1 MAMSEQAAP
10 LKLAVVGHTNVGKTS
25 LLRTLTR
32 DAGFGDISHRPGT
45 TRHVEGARLS
55 VDGEALIEL
64 YDTPGFEDAV
74 ALYEYIE
81 QLPQADERLDG
92 PEQIQRFLSS
102 SEARQRFEQEA
113 KVLRQLLQSDAGLYV
128 IDAREPVLAKY
139 RDELSILTMCG
150 KPILPVLD
158 FVNAAEQ
165 RESAW
170 RDVLARIGLHAVV
183 RFDTVVPPQDGEQRL
198 YENLSL
204 VLESQRP
211 RLQRLIDYNQAQ
223 MQIRRKAGYRLI
235 AELLIDV
242 SACRRGIHP
251 DQLNAAIE
259 NLHHDVR
266 QREQQCVE
274 ALLKL
279 YAFRQDDAKANAL
292 PLAEGRWGDDLFNP
306 ATMKQLGIKVGG
318 GMAAGAATG
327 FGIDLFTGGLS
338 LGMATAIGAAVGGLT
353 QTVRN
358 YGERLKG
365 KWRGERELSVND
377 STLRL
382 LAIRQQRLLNALESR
397 GHAAQE
403 RIQMHT
409 PLEQHW
415 REGELA
421 QPLKTARAYPAWS
434 SLNGAKP
441 SLDHKRIHAVE
452 QLADSLAEQNSNMQE
467 PA

>member
-1 MAMSEQAAP
+1 MSEQSAP

-32 DAGFGDISHRPGT
+32 DVGFGAISHRPST
-45 TRHVEGARLS
+45 TQHVEGARLS

-81 QLPQADERLDG
+81 QLPKTAERLDG
-92 PEQIQRFLSS
+92 PELLQRFLNS

-113 KVLRQLLQSDAGLYV
+113 KVLRQLLQSDAGFYV

-139 RDELSILTMCG
+139 RDELAILTMCG
-150 KPILPVLD
+150 KPLLPVLN
-158 FVNAAEQ
+158 FVNSTEQ
-165 RESAW
+165 REPAW
-170 RDVLARIGLHAVV
+170 REVLARLGLHALV
-183 RFDTVVPPQDGEQRL
+183 RFDTIAPPQDGEQRL

-204 VLESQRP
+204 VLDSQRP
-211 RLQRLIDYNQAQ
+211 RLQRLIEHNQTQ
-223 MQIRRKAGYRLI
+223 VLVRRKAAYRLI
-235 AELLIDV
+235 AELLVDV
-242 SACRRGIHP
+242 SACRRSVHP
-251 DQLNAAIE
+251 DQLEEAIQ

-266 QREQQCVE
+266 QREQTCVE

-279 YAFRQDDAKANAL
+279 YAFRKDDAQASAL
-292 PLAEGRWGDDLFNP
+292 PLEEGRWGDDLFNP

-327 FGIDLFTGGLS
+327 VGIDLLTGGLS
-338 LGMATAIGAAVGGLT
+338 LGMATVVGAAVGGLT
-353 QTVRN
+353 QTFRN

-365 KWRGERELSVND
+365 KWRGERELTVND

-382 LAIRQQRLLNALESR
+382 LAIRQQRLLNALEQR
-397 GHAAQE
+397 GHAAQA
-403 RIQMHT
+403 RIQMDT
-409 PLEQHW
+409 PLEQQW

-421 QPLKTARAYPAWS
+421 QSLKTARAYPAWS
-434 SLNGAKP
+434 SLNANKP
-441 SLDHKRIHAVE
+441 QQDLQRTEEIE
-452 QLADSLAEQNSNMQE
+452 RLAGSLAKQQLIAEQS
-467 PA
+467 

>member
-1 MAMSEQAAP
+1 MSEQSAP

-32 DAGFGDISHRPGT
+32 DVGFGAISHRPST
-45 TRHVEGARLS
+45 TQHVEGARLS

-81 QLPQADERLDG
+81 QLPKTAERLDG
-92 PEQIQRFLSS
+92 PELLQRFLNS

-113 KVLRQLLQSDAGLYV
+113 KVLRQLLQSDAGFYV

-139 RDELSILTMCG
+139 RDELAILTMCG
-150 KPILPVLD
+150 KPLLPVLN
-158 FVNAAEQ
+158 FVNSTEQ
-165 RESAW
+165 REPAW
-170 RDVLARIGLHAVV
+170 REVLARLGLHALV
-183 RFDTVVPPQDGEQRL
+183 RFDTIAPPQDGEQRL

-204 VLESQRP
+204 VLDSQRP
-211 RLQRLIDYNQAQ
+211 RLQRLIEHNQTQ
-223 MQIRRKAGYRLI
+223 VLVRRKAAYRLI

-242 SACRRGIHP
+242 SACRRSVHP
-251 DQLNAAIE
+251 DQLEEAIQ
-259 NLHHDVR
+259 NLHRDVR
-266 QREQQCVE
+266 QREQTCVE

-279 YAFRQDDAKANAL
+279 YAFRKDDAQASAL
-292 PLAEGRWGDDLFNP
+292 PLEEGRWGDDLFNP

-327 FGIDLFTGGLS
+327 VGIDLLTGGLS
-338 LGMATAIGAAVGGLT
+338 LGMATVVGAAVGGLT
-353 QTVRN
+353 QTFRN

-365 KWRGERELSVND
+365 KWRGERELTVND

-382 LAIRQQRLLNALESR
+382 LAIRQQRLLNALEQR
-397 GHAAQE
+397 GHAAQA
-403 RIQMHT
+403 RIQMDT
-409 PLEQHW
+409 PLEQQW

-421 QPLKTARAYPAWS
+421 QSLKTARAYPAWS
-434 SLNGAKP
+434 SLNANKP
-441 SLDHKRIHAVE
+441 QQDLQRTEEIE
-452 QLADSLAEQNSNMQE
+452 RLAGSLAKQQLIAEQS
-467 PA
+467 